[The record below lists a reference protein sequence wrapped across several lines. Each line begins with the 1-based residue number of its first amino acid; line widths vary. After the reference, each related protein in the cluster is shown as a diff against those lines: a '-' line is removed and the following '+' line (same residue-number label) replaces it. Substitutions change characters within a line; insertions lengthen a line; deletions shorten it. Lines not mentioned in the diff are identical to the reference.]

1 MPKIKL
7 LVININ
13 APQLSQFLDIEK
25 LEEFMADRN
34 VFDYIFFAIFEAQN
48 GRAGKRIHIKI
59 KATEGKFR
67 AVKSIISFIDLLH
80 EENKNNQSAIKDPE
94 KFLSDKENFSDC
106 LIREN
111 KPQPLFIKPGFLL
124 KNNIV
129 KEKTQN
135 SRFSSNSS
143 SKTDL
148 PNGGILEAGLK
159 ITKSKQPVDAKTES
173 MPMPESGPKKTVN
186 ATKISHEQTKRKKVV
201 VKINPSRFSKS
212 GRQYDR

>member
-80 EENKNNQSAIKDPE
+80 EENKNNQPHPLETLI
-94 KFLSDKENFSDC
+94 DK
-106 LIREN
+106 L
-111 KPQPLFIKPGFLL
+111 
-124 KNNIV
+124 
-129 KEKTQN
+129 
-135 SRFSSNSS
+135 
-143 SKTDL
+143 
-148 PNGGILEAGLK
+148 
-159 ITKSKQPVDAKTES
+159 
-173 MPMPESGPKKTVN
+173 
-186 ATKISHEQTKRKKVV
+186 
-201 VKINPSRFSKS
+201 
-212 GRQYDR
+212 